1 MPPRRSK
8 PIIPNGSGFHAKPKT
23 ISQRHAEW
31 SGLLRPDGPFIA
43 VPVLAEAFPQYL
55 DTIPDDTLDKLRL
68 AWSEVSES
76 PDTLTAA
83 WCELVLREL
92 LAYTPQLLA
101 EAPGLPPG
109 LMTGAGLKPDAILY
123 GPDLNGGR
131 AERLLVYRRPYDEH
145 LTKAT
150 RQQQSPAEQA
160 AALCR
165 DRGVPL
171 ALLTNGAH
179 WVLVHARP
187 AEPATIADWDADLWS
202 EERDLLRAFATL
214 LRAPFVAAGRLT
226 NLFVESANKQ
236 AEVTTT
242 LGTQVRQAV
251 ELLVGELSRLNRES
265 GGALLNAVPERQ
277 IYRGALTVM
286 MRLVFL
292 FYAEEHRLLPVDS
305 DLYASSYSVTTLYDQ
320 LQEERNTYG
329 DQVAGLRAAAWPRLL
344 ATFAA
349 VYGGCEHD
357 QMRIPPYGGG
367 MFDPARYPW
376 LDAVAVTDL
385 VTAEMLKSLLVLRR
399 RGGAAERLSYKGLD
413 VEQIGHVYEGL
424 LEYSC
429 LRIEEPFVG
438 LIGKA
443 EPELPLSVLEA
454 AYGRDDWDEWI
465 AKQCDASASSLRK
478 ALDKPTVDEPTLDAA
493 CDNDKALSARVW
505 PLRGLLRR
513 DLRMRPTVFPAG
525 SLIITQTGDRRATG
539 THYTPRPLAE
549 EIVKYTLEP
558 LCYNPGP
565 ADGVAPA
572 AEHVRRADDLLN
584 LKVLDPAM
592 GSAAFLVS
600 ACRFLADRVVDAW
613 DRDGYPD
620 SVRDALGPGFD
631 RDDAL
636 LEARRMVAAR
646 CLYGVDQDD
655 AAVELGKLSLW
666 LFTLAGGKPF
676 SFLDHALRHGNS
688 LVGLTSE
695 SQVTSFHLDPARGH
709 QNNARLEGTIDE
721 IAEPIL
727 ARVKHLRQEI
737 AAKPISDARMGTE
750 LSLRLAETEVLTV
763 KLRATADAVA
773 AAALSTAGQSDDA
786 LDDRLSL
793 LSDDVLLMLRGTSS
807 QSPMEEAFRTR
818 LDTWLKGPRPE
829 PIRPFHWP
837 LEFPEVMDSG
847 GFSAVVSNPP
857 FMGGQTLTG
866 RIGEDVREYLVNY
879 VGRGK
884 RGSADLC
891 SYFLLRDLSVAR
903 AGRVGII
910 ATNTIAQGDTR
921 EVGLDQVTADAQWT
935 IYRANKS
942 QPWPGTASL
951 EVSLLWVGHAAQ
963 TETRVLDGDA
973 VESISPSLDPKS
985 RVPGNPYRLE
995 VNAGQSYIGS
1005 YVLGTGF
1012 ILGSSEARA
1021 LITADPRNADVLFP
1035 YLNGEDLNSRPDC
1048 SARRWVIN
1056 FGAMSDQE
1064 ACRYQLPW
1072 DIVLKQVKPFRM
1084 ENHRKVYREYWWQYA
1099 EKRPAMLE
1107 AIANLDRVLVIAL
1120 VSRLVMP
1127 AMVSTGQVFSH
1138 KLGVFATDLD
1148 SDLALL
1154 SSASHSS
1161 WAWHT
1166 SSTMKADLNYSP
1178 SDVFETLVR
1187 PTATD
1192 RLSEAGKDLNTFRA
1206 GVMRR
1211 RDLGMTRLYNLIHD
1225 ESERGDDIA
1234 RLREIHVEI
1243 DEAVRE
1249 AYALDE
1255 DRDPAI
1261 RAFEARIASA
1271 PIPSW
1276 HEIDLAH
1283 GFHDTPQ
1290 GRRFTISP
1298 QARTD
1303 VLDKLLALNH
1313 YRHQQELTSGLHTK
1327 KKQRLKPS
1335 TPRRAAQDA
1344 PALGDG

>member
-1 MPPRRSK
+1 M
-8 PIIPNGSGFHAKPKT
+8 
-23 ISQRHAEW
+23 
-31 SGLLRPDGPFIA
+31 
-43 VPVLAEAFPQYL
+43 LAAATNFPHYL
-55 DTIPDDTLDKLRL
+55 DAIPDDTLDKLRL

-76 PDTLTAA
+76 PDTLTPA
-83 WCELVLREL
+83 WCDLVLREL
-92 LAYTPQLLA
+92 LAYTPQLLT
-101 EAPGLPPG
+101 EAPGLPPD
-109 LMTGAGLKPDAILY
+109 LMTAPGLKPDAILY
-123 GPDLNGGR
+123 GPVLAGNTDGNGGR
-131 AERLLVYRRPYDEH
+131 AERLLLYRRPYDEP
-145 LTKAT
+145 LTQAT
-150 RQQQSPAEQA
+150 RHQQSPAEQA

-165 DRGVPL
+165 DRAVPL

-187 AEPATIADWDADLWS
+187 AEPVTIADWDADLWS

-214 LRAPFVAAGRLT
+214 LRAPFVAAGRLA
-226 NLFVESANKQ
+226 NLFADSADKQ

-265 GGALLNAVPERQ
+265 GGVLLDAVPERQ

-292 FYAEEHRLLPVDS
+292 FYAEERRLLPVDAPM
-305 DLYASSYSVTTLYDQ
+305 YARSYSVTTLYDQ

-357 QMRIPPYGGG
+357 EMRIPPYGGG
-367 MFDPARYPW
+367 MFDPDRYPW

-399 RGGAAERLSYKGLD
+399 KGGAAERLSYKGLD

-429 LRIEEPFVG
+429 LRIEEPYLG

-443 EPELPLSVLEA
+443 EPELKLADVEA
-454 AYGRDDWDEWI
+454 AHACGDWDEWI
-465 AKQCDASASSLRK
+465 AKQCDASVASLRK
-478 ALDKPTVDEPTLDAA
+478 AYDRPTVDEPTLDAA

-513 DLRMRPTVFPAG
+513 DLRDRPTVFPAG

-558 LCYNPGP
+558 LCCNPGP
-565 ADGVAPA
+565 ADGADRA
-572 AEHVRRADDLLN
+572 AWQVRPCGELLD

-620 SVRDALGPGFD
+620 SVLDALGPGFD

-636 LEARRMVAAR
+636 LEARRIVAAR

-695 SQVTSFHLDPARGH
+695 SQVTAFHLDPARGY
-709 QNNARLEGTIDE
+709 QLNGRLKGTIDE
-721 IAEPIL
+721 IAEPIM

-737 AAKPISDARMGTE
+737 AAKPVSDARMGTE
-750 LSLRLAETEVLTV
+750 LSAKLAETEDLTA

-773 AAALSTAGQSDDA
+773 AAALSTAGQPDEA

-793 LSDDVLLMLRGTSS
+793 LSDGVLPLLRDH
-807 QSPMEEAFRTR
+807 QRPSPMEVAFRLQ
-818 LDTWLKGPRPE
+818 LDPWLKGPHRPD

-847 GFSAVVSNPP
+847 GFNAVVSNPP
-857 FMGGQTLTG
+857 FIGGKKVSSALGT
-866 RIGEDVREYLVNY
+866 DVREYLKQRIARDKPGN
-879 VGRGK
+879 
-884 RGSADLC
+884 ADLC

-903 AGRVGII
+903 KGRVGII

-921 EVGLDQVTADAQWT
+921 EVGLDQITADAQWT

-951 EVSLLWVGHAAQ
+951 EVSLLWVGHVGQ
-963 TETRVLDGDA
+963 GEKRVLDGENVKA
-973 VESISPSLDPKS
+973 IIPSLDHES
-985 RVPGNPYRLE
+985 RVTGNPYRLDA
-995 VNAGQSYIGS
+995 NAGQCFQGS
-1005 YVLGTGF
+1005 VVLGTGF
-1012 ILGSSEARA
+1012 ILEPSEAQA
-1021 LITADPRNADVLFP
+1021 LIDADRRNKDVLFP
-1035 YLNGEDLNSRPDC
+1035 YLNGEDLNSRSDA
-1048 SARRWVIN
+1048 SASRWVIN
-1056 FGAMSDQE
+1056 FGQMTDKE
-1064 ACRYQLPW
+1064 ACRYRLPW
-1072 DIVLKQVKPFRM
+1072 ATVEKYVKPFRATT
-1084 ENHRKVYREYWWQYA
+1084 NQKDYRELWWRFA
-1099 EKRPAMLE
+1099 RLGLARNE
-1107 AIANLDRVLVIAL
+1107 AIANLDRVLVIAR
-1120 VSRLVMP
+1120 VSKTGLPQFVP
-1127 AMVSTGQVFSH
+1127 TGQVMSDATA
-1138 KLGVFATDLD
+1138 VFATDQ
-1148 SDLALL
+1148 SAYLALL
-1154 SSASHSS
+1154 SSAMHTVWWMTKGESS
-1161 WAWHT
+1161 LR
-1166 SSTMKADLNYSP
+1166 ADARYTP
-1178 SDVFETLVR
+1178 SDGFETFPQ
-1187 PTATD
+1187 PTSTD
-1192 RLSEAGKDLNTFRA
+1192 RMNEAGSELNTFRPVLMHRSEIGLTA
-1206 GVMRR
+1206 
-1211 RDLGMTRLYNLIHD
+1211 LYNSFHSD
-1225 ESERGDDIA
+1225 AHTDADIA
-1234 RLREIHVEI
+1234 RFREIHVEI

-1255 DRDPAI
+1255 DSDPAI

-1271 PIPSW
+1271 PLPPW
-1276 HEIDLAH
+1276 REVDLAH

-1290 GRRFTISP
+1290 GPRFTISP
-1298 QARTD
+1298 QTRID

-1313 YRHQQELTSGLHTK
+1313 YRHQQELASGLLNK
-1327 KKQRLKPS
+1327 RKPRKPAPK
-1335 TPRRAAQDA
+1335 PRPATHDT
-1344 PALGDG
+1344 PALDDGTLF